1 MRIVPVAPAGKR
13 SEWAHVEDTFHGPGW
28 LRGAA
33 PAGRHG
39 WIAGPELAEAVAEA
53 GGLGMLCMP
62 MVPAAAFSDMLSG
75 IRSGTNGRI
84 GVTFPLPFLDID
96 FVPVAARLAHVVEFS
111 YGQPDPNLV
120 RLAHS
125 GGALVS
131 WQVGSVGDALA
142 AAEAACDVIVAQ
154 GRAPAVRRGARPRTR
169 H

>member
-1 MRIVPVAPAGKR
+1 MLKTRFTDLVGCAVPLQQAGM
-13 SEWAHVEDTFHGPGW
+13 
-28 LRGAA
+28 
-33 PAGRHG
+33 G

-53 GGLGMLCMP
+53 GGLGMP

-84 GVTFPLPFLDID
+84 EVTFPLPFLDIER
-96 FVPVAARLAHVVEFS
+96 VPVAARLAHMVEFS
-111 YGQPDPNLV
+111 YAQPDPNLV

>member
-1 MRIVPVAPAGKR
+1 MLKTRFTDLVGCAVPLQQAGM
-13 SEWAHVEDTFHGPGW
+13 
-28 LRGAA
+28 
-33 PAGRHG
+33 G

-84 GVTFPLPFLDID
+84 EVTFPLPFLDID
-96 FVPVAARLAHVVEFS
+96 CVPVAAGLAHVVEFS